1 MKRQKFLTRWSL
13 RGAALGYLTLMLVV
27 PLAAVVQDGFRDGL
41 AAFWEQLRT
50 PAAWHAL
57 KLTLWTAAL
66 MAVVNAVTGTMTA
79 YVLTRYSFPG
89 RGILNSIVDLPFAI
103 PSLVTGVMLVLL
115 YGPNGT
121 IGGWLKDTLGLQIV
135 FAPPGILLALLFI
148 SFPFVVRTVE
158 PVLHELE
165 ADQEEAARTLGA
177 SPWKTFWKILFPAL
191 RPAIFTG
198 MLLSFSR
205 AVGEFGSVVM
215 VAGNI
220 PMRSQTA
227 AVYVL
232 GEIESEN
239 QRGASVMSVVLLAI
253 SFSIVV
259 LVDYW
264 QHRNKNVILSK
275 AKDLGEV
282 SFEHATKS

>member
-1 MKRQKFLTRWSL
+1 M
-13 RGAALGYLTLMLVV
+13 AIAYLLAMLVV
-27 PLAAVVQDGFRDGL
+27 PLAAVCHDGL
-41 AAFWEQLRT
+41 REGLDVFWQNLTT
-50 PAAWHAL
+50 PVAWHAL
-57 KLTLWTAAL
+57 KLTLWTATAMAL
-66 MAVVNAVTGTMTA
+66 VNAVMGTLTA

-89 RGILNSIVDLPFAI
+89 RSILNSIVDLPFAI
-103 PSLVTGVMLVLL
+103 PSLVTGVILVLL

-121 IGGWLKDTLGLQIV
+121 IGGWLKESFGLQIV

-158 PVLHELE
+158 PVLQELE

-177 SPWKTFWKILFPAL
+177 STWHTFWRILFPAL
-191 RPAIFTG
+191 RPAIVTG

-215 VAGNI
+215 IAGNI

-253 SFSIVV
+253 SFSVVV
-259 LVDYW
+259 LVDYL
-264 QHRNKNVILSK
+264 QRRKEPKEVPV
-275 AKDLGEV
+275 EV
-282 SFEHATKS
+282 SFEPAAKN